1 MNTYIVILGVVVVV
15 ILVAVILTKYKEK
28 LTFDEEYISNMLYNL
43 ETRGPVTT
51 TPGVNKIKNPVTSP
65 PVAVGVGAGD
75 TVGVGADVGAGD
87 QEFTDTVDF
96 NNDEINPAEL
106 LPSMNEL
113 NEFDDV
119 AATLYADETNYLS
132 HVEDFDN
139 GSSLS
144 SRRNMSQDLR
154 GGLHIPQIDL
164 PWGNSDREELYKDV
178 EPVLCT

>member
-51 TPGVNKIKNPVTSP
+51 TPGVVKIKDPVTP
-65 PVAVGVGAGD
+65 PPATVGVGAG
-75 TVGVGADVGAGD
+75 GGAGAGD